1 MRRPNDNVYGWY
13 RGFRIYT
20 DINNPMYYVTVDGEE
35 IEERNVGKLKSRIDW
50 RLRKK
55 ELKK

>member
-13 RGFRIYT
+13 RGFRIYA

-35 IEERNVGKLKSRIDW
+35 IEERNVDKLKSRIDW